1 MTAQPDVSVSI
12 VNTSSRELLL
22 ACLASLEGDLHG
34 PITVEV
40 VVLDNASEDGS
51 AEAVA
56 ELFPWA
62 RVIAQPFRAGFG
74 ANHNA
79 VIRATT
85 GRYLYVLNEDATVEP
100 GSFERLVGY
109 LDEHPAVAALAPRI
123 RYPDGRE
130 QASAWRFPTPGAA
143 ALGAL
148 TLARAGIVQSG
159 GDETRPV
166 DWAMACALLLRR
178 GALDEA
184 GLFDEGFFIYSEETD
199 LARRFE
205 AAGYETHYF
214 PAVTAFHHV
223 SQFSARIP
231 ERRIAEEWRSRRRY
245 WHKHHSRSGARIAG
259 LLTGVQ
265 YAVRAV
271 VASVA
276 VRLPG
281 RPLGRLD
288 RAAPARFRLH
298 ARSAWRG
305 PQGPGLRELAV
316 DWNRAHD
323 VSPPGQASAV
333 GRIDAA

>member
-1 MTAQPDVSVSI
+1 VSRPDVSVSI

-22 ACLASLEGDLHG
+22 ACLASLEGDLNG
-34 PITVEV
+34 PYAIEV

-51 AEAVA
+51 ADAVA

-79 VIRATT
+79 VIRSTT
-85 GRYLYVLNEDATVEP
+85 GRYVYVLNEDATVEP
-100 GSFERLVGY
+100 GSFERMVGY
-109 LDEHPAVAALAPRI
+109 LDDHPRVAGLAPRI

-143 ALGAL
+143 ALGAV
-148 TLARAGIVQSG
+148 TLARAGIVQSHG
-159 GDETRPV
+159 EETKRV

-178 GALDEA
+178 SALEEVGD
-184 GLFDEGFFIYSEETD
+184 FDEGFFIYSEETD
-199 LARRFE
+199 LAKRLE

-214 PAVTAFHHV
+214 PSVTAFHHV

-245 WHKHHSRSGARIAG
+245 WNKHHSRTGAWLART
-259 LLTGVQ
+259 LTGVQ
-265 YAVRAV
+265 YAVRAAI
-271 VASVA
+271 ASVA
-276 VRLPG
+276 VRFG
-281 RPLGRLD
+281 RFD

-305 PQGPGLRELAV
+305 PQGPGLLELAD

-323 VSPPGQASAV
+323 VGPPA
-333 GRIDAA
+333 

>member
-1 MTAQPDVSVSI
+1 VSAPPDVSVLI

-22 ACLASLEGDLHG
+22 ACLASLEGDLDG
-34 PITVEV
+34 PHTVEV

-79 VIRATT
+79 IIRATT
-85 GRYLYVLNEDATVEP
+85 GRYVYVLNEDATVEP
-100 GSFERLVGY
+100 GSFEQLVGY
-109 LDEHPAVAALAPRI
+109 LDANPKVAALAPRI

-148 TLARAGIVQSG
+148 TLARAGIVESG
-159 GDETRPV
+159 GNETRRV
-166 DWAMACALLLRR
+166 DWAMACALLVRR
-178 GALDEA
+178 AALDEV
-184 GLFDEGFFIYSEETD
+184 GVFDEGFFIYLEETD
-199 LARRFE
+199 LAKRFE

-223 SQFSARIP
+223 SQFSAKIP

-245 WHKHHSRSGARIAG
+245 WNKYHSRPGAWIAG
-259 LLTGVQ
+259 VLTGWQ
-265 YAVRAV
+265 YALRAV
-271 VASVA
+271 IASVA
-276 VRLPG
+276 VRFG
-281 RPLGRLD
+281 RFDGG
-288 RAAPARFRLH
+288 APARFRLH

-305 PQGPGLRELAV
+305 PQGPGLRELAA

-323 VSPPGQASAV
+323 VSPPG
-333 GRIDAA
+333 